1 MFVDAVYR
9 NRRGQ
14 LKNHIDTGVIWLQGN
29 REIGMNYRHNAFPFR
44 QDSNILYY
52 SGLDLPDIHI
62 IIDIDKDREILFG
75 EDLSVEQTV
84 WVGQRPSLAWYAEQS
99 GISEVL
105 PLSQLEEYLSNALRK
120 NRIIHTLPTYHAY
133 HDILIHQYIRS
144 NHRHSVDL
152 IKAIVA
158 QRSIKEDREIHE
170 IEQALSVTAKAHK
183 VIRENANA
191 GMTEQSILSKA
202 MEVVI
207 DANCRL
213 AYPAI
218 ITVHGEILHSNR
230 YENILS
236 EGQLL
241 LCDLGVENQMHY
253 ASDITRTI
261 PVNRIFTGRQKEV
274 YDLVLKAKD
283 ESIER
288 LRPGIAYKEVH
299 TLASVILAQGLVDIG
314 LLKGDADEIVAK
326 GAHALFF
333 PHGLGHMMGM
343 DVHDMEG
350 LGEKYVG
357 YNKIIEKSDQFG
369 INHLRLGRNLQK
381 GNVITVE
388 PGIYFIPALI
398 DSWQS
403 QNKFPEHISYSE
415 LKKWSSFGGIRLED
429 NVVITSKK
437 GKILGPAI
445 PC

>member
-44 QDSNILYY
+44 QDSNLLYF

-62 IIDIDKDREILFG
+62 IIDIDQNKEILFG
-75 EDLSVEQTV
+75 DDLTVEQTV
-84 WVGQRPSLAWYAEQS
+84 WVGQRPNMAWYAEQA
-99 GISEVL
+99 GIEQVL
-105 PLSQLEEYLSNALRK
+105 PLSQLAEYLTNSIRK
-120 NRIIHTLPTYHAY
+120 NKRIHTLPTYHDY
-133 HDILIHQYIRS
+133 HDILIHQYIHN
-144 NHRHSVDL
+144 NHRFSVDL
-152 IKAIVA
+152 IKAVVA
-158 QRSIKEDREIHE
+158 LRSIKEDREVLE
-170 IEQALSVTAKAHK
+170 IEQALTVTAKAHQ
-183 VIRENANA
+183 VVRENANA
-191 GMTEQSILSKA
+191 GMTEQSILAKA

-207 DANCRL
+207 EANCRL

-218 ITVHGEILHSNR
+218 LTTQGQILHTNK
-230 YENILS
+230 YENTLA

-261 PVNRIFTGRQKEV
+261 PVNRKFTGQQKEV
-274 YDLVLKAKD
+274 YDLVLKAKND
-283 ESIER
+283 AIDA
-288 LRPGIAYKEVH
+288 LRPGIAYKDIH
-299 TLASVILAQGLVDIG
+299 LLASKIIAQGLLDIG
-314 LLKGDADEIVAK
+314 LLRGNPDEIIAK

-333 PHGLGHMMGM
+333 PHGLGHMLGM

-357 YNKIIEKSDQFG
+357 YNQIIEKSEQFG
-369 INHLRLGRNLQK
+369 INHLRLGRKLQK

-398 DSWQS
+398 ASWKAE
-403 QNKFPEHISYSE
+403 NKFPEHISYSN
-415 LKKWSSFGGIRLED
+415 LDKWLAFGGIRIED
-429 NVVITSKK
+429 NVLITASK
-437 GKILGPAI
+437 GKVLGPAI